1 MTAAPV
7 TGAPQK
13 GQKSM
18 PVIVLTGGG
27 SAGHVT
33 PNLALV
39 PELKKRGYDIHY
51 IGSYDGIEK
60 TLAEQAGLPYTGIAT
75 GKLRRYFSLKNL
87 TDPARVLK
95 GANQA
100 ARALKKIKP
109 AAVFSKGGFVGAPV
123 VWAAHRMGIPCV
135 IHEADLTPGLANK
148 LCFSSADR
156 VLCNFPETLQY
167 LPEGRSLVS
176 GCPVRAELF
185 TGNKQAGLDF
195 LGFDDAKPL
204 LMVVGGSLGAVA
216 VNEAVWKALPEL
228 LKDFNV
234 VHLVGK
240 GKGDENVKA
249 DGYRQFEY
257 ISRELPDLFAA
268 ADLVVSRAGANA
280 IFEFVAL
287 KKPNILIPL
296 WTSASRGDQV
306 LNAESFKKHGY
317 SMVLSQEGLTP
328 EILTEAVR
336 TLHADPSSYI
346 AAMSASPQANAI
358 STICDTIEQVIREKN
373 HERPDRKKDPDEM

>member
-1 MTAAPV
+1 
-7 TGAPQK
+7 
-13 GQKSM
+13 M
-18 PVIVLTGGG
+18 PTVVLTGGG

-39 PELKKRGYDIHY
+39 PELKKRGYDVHY
-51 IGSYDGIEK
+51 IGSYEGIEK
-60 TLAEQAGLPYTGIAT
+60 NLAEGAGLSYTGIST

-95 GANQA
+95 GIGE
-100 ARALKKIKP
+100 ARGVLRKIRP

-123 VWAAHRMGIPCV
+123 VWAAHRLKIPCI

-148 LCFSSADR
+148 MCFSSADR
-156 VLCNFPETLQY
+156 VLCDFTETLKY
-167 LPEGRSLVS
+167 LPEGRSFVS

-185 TGNKQAGLDF
+185 TGSRQAGLDF
-195 LGFDDAKPL
+195 LGFTDEKPL
-204 LMVVGGSLGAVA
+204 LMVVGGSLGAAA

-228 LKDFNV
+228 LKQFNV

-257 ISRELPDLFAA
+257 ISKELPDLFAA

-287 KKPNILIPL
+287 KKPNLLIPL
-296 WTSASRGDQV
+296 GTSASRGDQI
-306 LNAESFKKHGY
+306 LNAESFEKHGY
-317 SMVLSQEGLTP
+317 SKVLLQDDLTP
-328 EILTEAVR
+328 ESLLAAVR
-336 TLHADPSSYI
+336 ELYADPSPYV
-346 AAMSASPQANAI
+346 AAMAASPQANAV
-358 STICDTIEQVIREKN
+358 STIVDTIEAVIREK
-373 HERPDRKKDPDEM
+373 EGK

>member
-1 MTAAPV
+1 
-7 TGAPQK
+7 
-13 GQKSM
+13 M
-18 PVIVLTGGG
+18 PTIVLTGGG

-39 PELKKRGYDIHY
+39 PELKRRGYDIHY

-60 TLAEQAGLPYTGIAT
+60 SLAENAGLPYTGIST

-87 TDPARVLK
+87 TDPGRVLK
-95 GANQA
+95 GCNQA
-100 ARALKKIKP
+100 ARALRKIKP

-148 LCFSSADR
+148 MSFSSADR
-156 VLCNFPETLQY
+156 VICNFPETLKY

-195 LGFDDAKPL
+195 LGFDGSKPL
-204 LMVVGGSLGAVA
+204 LMVIGGSLGAVA

-228 LKDFNV
+228 LADFNI

-240 GKGDENVKA
+240 GKGDESVKA
-249 DGYRQFEY
+249 EGYRQFEY
-257 ISRELPDLFAA
+257 ISGELPDIFAA
-268 ADLVVSRAGANA
+268 TDIVVSRAGANA

-287 KKPNILIPL
+287 KKPNLLIPL
-296 WTSASRGDQV
+296 GTSASRGDQI
-306 LNAESFKKHGY
+306 LNAESFEKHGY
-317 SMVLSQEGLTP
+317 SKVLLQENLTP
-328 EILTEAVR
+328 ESLVR
-336 TLHADPSSYI
+336 EVRALHADPSPYVE
-346 AAMSASPQANAI
+346 AMKASPQANAI
-358 STICDTIEQVIREKN
+358 STICDTIETVIREKN

>member
-1 MTAAPV
+1 
-7 TGAPQK
+7 
-13 GQKSM
+13 M
-18 PVIVLTGGG
+18 PTIVLTGGG

-39 PELKKRGYDIHY
+39 PEFKRRGYDIHY
-51 IGSYDGIEK
+51 IGSYEGIEK

-87 TDPARVLK
+87 TDPGRVLK
-95 GANQA
+95 GCNEA

-123 VWAAHRMGIPCV
+123 VWAAHRLGIPCV

-156 VLCNFPETLQY
+156 VMCNFSETLQY
-167 LPEGRSLVS
+167 LPQGRSLVS

-195 LGFDDAKPL
+195 LGFTGEKPV
-204 LMVVGGSLGAVA
+204 LMVIGGSLGAVA

-228 LKDFNV
+228 LKDFNI

-240 GKGDENVKA
+240 GKGDESVQA

-268 ADLVVSRAGANA
+268 ADIVVSRAGANA
-280 IFEFVAL
+280 IFELVAL

-306 LNAESFKKHGY
+306 LNAESFEKHGY
-317 SMVLSQEGLTP
+317 SKVLSQDGLTP
-328 EILTEAVR
+328 EILVNAIRE
-336 TLHADPSSYI
+336 LHADPSSYI
-346 AAMSASPQANAI
+346 AAMAASPQANAI
-358 STICDTIEQVIREKN
+358 PTIVDTVEAVIREKN